1 MTCYNLAIVNT
12 YLELV
17 GLDQVVARTVQT
29 ELVLAVVEDL
39 AADYLEMVAADI
51 LAAAVDNLLVEVA
64 DSFAEAGLLR
74 TAQVH

>member
-1 MTCYNLAIVNT
+1 M
-12 YLELV
+12 

-39 AADYLEMVAADI
+39 AADYLEMVAADT